1 MAYRWSWSWGSES
14 AVVLADMGFEF
25 SSTSTGLFAPTTAE
39 QYKPTGAPTKYSMA
53 MDMQDWVQLPLAA
66 TAGMDQ
72 GVVSGAFKV
81 ASASWY
87 AEKVFYVRGTL
98 GTPVE
103 VRMASG
109 ALALY
114 IDGNWKATSP
124 VYNFTDWRFVALHF
138 DFRADPW
145 KIKVTV
151 DGAVAIAEY
160 SQADDSWHDIA
171 ADTLGAARMYGCAWG
186 TLPWYSGQIIVQDE
200 YADVAS
206 PRYVTRISPDA
217 DTSETG
223 TWTPTTAGSNFGS
236 TGVDPFDAA
245 TYTEEGTPSAGDD
258 VITSYASDL
267 TTLLG
272 GIPGSVD
279 LVTVH
284 SYSTGAANTAR
295 AEVGDAGGATTT
307 VGTTTLIGSGTTYA
321 YASATV
327 APGDS
332 AAWDGTDTPKCKYE
346 VVSV

>member
-14 AVVLADMGFEF
+14 IVVLADMGFAF
-25 SSTSTGLFAPTTAE
+25 SSSYFAPTSAQ
-39 QYKPTGAPTKYSMA
+39 QYKPVGAPTKYSMA
-53 MDMQDWVQLPLAA
+53 TDYDEQLHLPNAVV
-66 TAGMDQ
+66 AGMDQ
-72 GVVSGAFKV
+72 GVVSVAFK
-81 ASASWY
+81 SASVNYSPWY
-87 AEKVFYVRGTL
+87 SIITVESSGGT
-98 GTPVE
+98 GNYIRVTS
-103 VRMASG
+103 AG
-109 ALALY
+109 ALNLY
-114 IDGNWKATSP
+114 VDGSYASTSA
-124 VYNFTDWRFVALHF
+124 VAYDFMSWRFVSLHF
-138 DFRADPW
+138 DFRVNPW
-145 KIKVTV
+145 VFKITV
-151 DGAVAIAEY
+151 DGVASTGPDTA
-160 SQADDSWHDIA
+160 SLA
-171 ADTLGAARMYGCAWG
+171 ADTVG
-186 TLPWYSGQIIVQDE
+186 TVYTGSPNTTDEHWFNGQIIVQDE

-223 TWTPTTAGSNFGS
+223 TWTPTTAGSNFAS

-272 GIPGSVD
+272 GVPASVE

-307 VGTTTLIGSGTTYA
+307 VGTTTLIGSDTTYA
-321 YASATV
+321 YASAPV

-332 AAWDGTDTPKCKYE
+332 AAWDGADIPKCKYE